1 MNGQEKHMKNI
12 AWKQFEITSVQVV
25 SGEGYVQLVKVK
37 VDIPGRK
44 ES

>member
-25 SGEGYVQLVKVK
+25 SGYVQLVKVK
-37 VDIPGRK
+37 VDITGRK